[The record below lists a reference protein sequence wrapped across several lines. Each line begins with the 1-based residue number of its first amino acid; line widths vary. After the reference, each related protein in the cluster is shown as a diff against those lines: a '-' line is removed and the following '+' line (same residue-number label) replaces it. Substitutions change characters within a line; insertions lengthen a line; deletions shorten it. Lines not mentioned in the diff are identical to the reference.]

1 MVIDSSAV
9 IAILCDEPDAKHFAT
24 TTSWRRLPI

>member
-9 IAILCDEPDAKHFAT
+9 IAILCNEPDAKYFT
-24 TTSWRRLPI
+24 TAID